1 MTEWFYKATPTKVSY
16 EKTRN
21 LAVNEGFICRSAY
34 EENRSLADNAHQVD
48 LQDIIHLY
56 FSEEGNYRP
65 IGSFRV
71 IGPKNHPH
79 PERFTKIAQGTKS
92 LFEIQDD
99 YATTLS
105 QLGEAG
111 ADGYQPDPVLKK
123 LVGWALVK
131 LDIETPFPAP
141 ESIRNQATLVR
152 R

>member
-16 EKTRN
+16 EKTRE

-34 EENRSLADNAHQVD
+34 EENGSLADNAHQVD
-48 LQDIIHLY
+48 LQDIIHLF

-71 IGPKNHPH
+71 IEPKNHPH
-79 PERFTKIAQGTKS
+79 PERFTKPARRTKS

-99 YATTLS
+99 YATTLL
-105 QLGEAG
+105 QLGEADS
-111 ADGYQPDPVLKK
+111 DGYQPDPVLDK

-131 LDIETPFPAP
+131 LDIETPLPPP
-141 ESIRNQATLVR
+141 ESIKNQTTLVR

>member
-1 MTEWFYKATPTKVSY
+1 MTEWLYKATPTKVSY
-16 EKTRN
+16 EETRD

-48 LQDIIHLY
+48 FHDIIHLY

-71 IGPKNHPH
+71 IGRKNHPH
-79 PERFTKIAQGTKS
+79 PERFTKLVHDTNS

-99 YATTLS
+99 YATTLL

-111 ADGYQPDPVLKK
+111 ADGYQPDPVRKK

-131 LDIETPFPAP
+131 LDIETPLPPP
-141 ESIRNQATLVR
+141 ESIKNQTTLVR

>member
-1 MTEWFYKATPTKVSY
+1 MAEWFYKATPTKVSY
-16 EKTRN
+16 EETRD

-34 EENRSLADNAHQVD
+34 EGNGSLADNAHQVD
-48 LQDIIHLY
+48 FHDIIHFY
-56 FSEEGNYRP
+56 FSIDGEYRP

-79 PERFTKIAQGTKS
+79 PERFTRIAEGTNS
-92 LFEIQDD
+92 LFEIQKD
-99 YATTLS
+99 YETTLVK
-105 QLGEAG
+105 LGDPG
-111 ADGYQPDPVLKK
+111 AERYKPDPSLEK

>member
-16 EKTRN
+16 EETRD

-34 EENRSLADNAHQVD
+34 EENGSLADNAHQVD

-56 FSEEGNYRP
+56 FSDEGKYRP

-105 QLGEAG
+105 QLGEPG
-111 ADGYQPDPVLKK
+111 AERYKQDPVLKK

-131 LDIETPFPAP
+131 LDIETPLPAP
-141 ESIRNQATLVR
+141 DSIKNQATLVR